1 MRGFFASLRMTIRGK
16 NEGTLLIL
24 QTQSVGFTDK
34 ENEFVVWQSL
44 ESLWFAKFSFIEMGD
59 RLAPVQTQVL
69 PGLIGSCHSS
79 ILLLL
84 QAKYRD
90 SSPSTSSGSE

>member
-1 MRGFFASLRMTIRGK
+1 MTIRGK
-16 NEGTLLIL
+16 NEGTLLL
-24 QTQSVGFTDK
+24 RQTQSVGFTDK

-69 PGLIGSCHSS
+69 PSRVTGDDEFDLLILSQPFISVSRAMAREMLSKHS
-79 ILLLL
+79 
-84 QAKYRD
+84 
-90 SSPSTSSGSE
+90 